1 MVDTFVFLGDTF
13 EGMLLKAFQKGDF
26 ELAQSML
33 DKPEC
38 LSTNLNAICDS
49 DGKTLLHLACQKDW
63 TNWDTIICTLI
74 KKHNYHVSAVDEDGN
89 TPFHEAYQCGNR
101 SILTH
106 LLSLPACNPDAV
118 NKHDYTVLRMALEKN
133 DKVAVRE
140 LLATGRVDPRRGTSQ
155 GHTYRGLLEMS
166 SLQPTDQEYDGSAL
180 QMVEEFAK
188 CIDANSNQQP
198 PLAPLT
204 MYCLLET
211 LKKMSKNRDQI
222 SLRGLLE
229 MIKENKLPLPE
240 DPETVHDLLTCIK
253 PFTMVDARGSIE
265 DRKILLKE
273 FKDHTGVSEPQA
285 TTLPLQSGVLINA
298 GTSKGDFN
306 D

>member
-1 MVDTFVFLGDTF
+1 
-13 EGMLLKAFQKGDF
+13 MLLKTFQSGDF

-63 TNWDTIICTLI
+63 TNWGSIICNLI

-89 TPFHEAYQCGNR
+89 TPLHEAYQCGNR
-101 SILTH
+101 SMLTY
-106 LLSLPACNPDAV
+106 LLSLPACNPGAV

-140 LLATGRVDPRRGTSQ
+140 VLATGRVDPRRGTSR
-155 GHTYRGLLEMS
+155 GHTYRELLEMN
-166 SLQPTDQEYDGSAL
+166 SLQPTDREYDGSAL
-180 QMVEEFAK
+180 QVVEEFAK
-188 CIDANSNQQP
+188 CIDSNSNQQP
-198 PLAPLT
+198 PLVSLT
-204 MYCLLET
+204 EYCLLET
-211 LKKMSKNRDQI
+211 LKKMSKNQDQI
-222 SLRGLLE
+222 SIRGLLE

-240 DPETVHDLLTCIK
+240 DPETVHDLLTRIK
-253 PFTMVDARGSIE
+253 PFTMVDAQGRIE

-273 FKDHTGVSEPQA
+273 FKDHTDVSEPQA
-285 TTLPLQSGVLINA
+285 TILPLQSGVIMKAENLCDPNSYEAPLDIQ
-298 GTSKGDFN
+298 GI
-306 D
+306 